1 MYKNIIAVIVL
12 TAFSISLFAQTR
24 QYTNNANSWFMYF
37 GTHKIADKWSLH
49 LEGQLRRSDGLSI
62 PQQFLV
68 RPGINYHLSPQV
80 MFSAGYAFIETYP
93 YGAVDFAAK
102 SAFPENRIWEQLQ
115 LKHQVGAFEW
125 VSRFRLEQRYVQSPV
140 LMVGIANTFYAPG
153 AAIYTNR
160 FRLLNRFSIPF
171 KGKTIVDKSFYL
183 SVYDEFMVNFGENVG
198 LNIFDQNR
206 IYVAIGYKFPKIG
219 RLEVGYLNQLIIK
232 SDGKKIE
239 NNNTFNV
246 GLSCN
251 LDFMKK
257 KEVVAPK

>member
-1 MYKNIIAVIVL
+1 MFKNIIAVMVF
-12 TAFSISLFAQTR
+12 TAFSMSLFAQSPR
-24 QYTNNANSWFMYF
+24 QYTNNANTWFMYF

-49 LEGQLRRSDGLSI
+49 LEGQVRRSDGLSI

-80 MFSAGYAFIETYP
+80 MLTVGYAFIETNP
-93 YGAVDFAAK
+93 YGAFGSKID
-102 SAFPENRIWEQLQ
+102 FPENRIWEQLQ

-125 VSRFRLEQRYVQSPV
+125 VSRFRLEQRYVQSQVAKGAEFV
-140 LMVGIANTFYAPG
+140 LGDY
-153 AAIYTNR
+153 IYSNR

-171 KGKTIVDKSFYL
+171 KGKTIVDKSFYF
-183 SVYDEFMVNFGENVG
+183 SIYDEFMINFGENIN
-198 LNIFDQNR
+198 LNLFDQNR
-206 IYVAIGYKFPKIG
+206 IYAAIGYKFPTIG

-239 NNNTFNV
+239 NNNTLNV
-246 GLSCN
+246 SLSCN

-257 KEVVAPK
+257 KEAVTPK